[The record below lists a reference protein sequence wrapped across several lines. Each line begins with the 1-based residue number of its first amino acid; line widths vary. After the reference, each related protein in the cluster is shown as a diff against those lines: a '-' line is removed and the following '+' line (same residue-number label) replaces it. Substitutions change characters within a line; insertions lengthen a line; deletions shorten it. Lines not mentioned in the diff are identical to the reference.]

1 VTAGASAASAAIV
14 TGAATGGGTLTA
26 AGAAVAASIVA
37 AAIQAAAI
45 LQAQSTASAFT
56 SVAASAKGN
65 VFSGAGLHAFANG
78 GAFTNRLFSV
88 PTMFQFGRGG
98 QFGVMGE
105 AGPEA
110 VMPLTRGPGGRLGV
124 DAHGA
129 GASRRPDKY
138 VLAFGDDEIANAMA
152 GAAGEAVWLL
162 HARNNRDTFNAGG

>member
-1 VTAGASAASAAIV
+1 MCDIGLVLALGSTV
-14 TGAATGGGTLTA
+14 LGAAG
-26 AGAAVAASIVA
+26 
-37 AAIQAAAI
+37 QMQ
-45 LQAQSTASAFT
+45 QAQATASAFT
-56 SVAASAKGN
+56 SAAASAKGN
-65 VFSGAGLHAFANG
+65 VFSGAGMHAFANG

-124 DAHGA
+124 GAHGAA
-129 GASRRPDKY
+129 GASRKPDKY

-162 HARNNRDTFNAGG
+162 HARNNRDTFNGGG